1 MEHDR
6 GEAVTDA
13 VARDAA
19 APDGP
24 PAATRTATV
33 SGPRRRRKLAFD
45 LTVLGVV
52 GVLFLGAAGAT
63 SAVLYRELYSPTAFV
78 LDYLDLL
85 ADGRA
90 ADALRVPGV
99 ATTSTE
105 LTAADLPSD
114 ASSALLRS
122 STLTPLSDLEPV
134 SEQTDADGTTSVT
147 VAYRVGGHAGETTFE
162 VERDDDAG
170 GILPRWRFAQSP
182 LAVIELGVRGSM
194 QFEVNGFEI
203 DKRQVSPDGADADPL
218 EPVPMLAFS
227 PGLYSITVDTAAT
240 TSPGVAVLS
249 DTPLAEIPVSFQA
262 EPTDEFIGVVQR
274 EVDTFLA
281 DCATQK
287 VLQPTG
293 CPFGYYV
300 RNRIVEP
307 PTWSIEEGPV
317 VTLEPDGAGWAIT
330 RTQAV
335 AKIDVQIQSI
345 FDGSVY
351 DVTELVPF
359 FLTGRITI
367 LPDGTASIAVS
378 AAD

>member
-1 MEHDR
+1 MEHD
-6 GEAVTDA
+6 GTDQTA
-13 VARDAA
+13 DAA
-19 APDGP
+19 APDATV
-24 PAATRTATV
+24 AATRTATV
-33 SGPRRRRKLAFD
+33 AGPRRRRKLAID

-52 GVLFLGAAGAT
+52 GILLVGAIGAS
-63 SAVLYRELYSPTAFV
+63 SAVLYRQLYSPTAFV
-78 LDYLDLL
+78 LDYLHLL

-90 ADALRVPGV
+90 TDALLVPGV
-99 ATTSTE
+99 STTSST
-105 LTAADLPSD
+105 LAAAKLPAD
-114 ASSALLRS
+114 ASGALLRS
-122 STLTPLSDLEPV
+122 NTLTPLSDVEPV
-134 SEQTDADGTTSVT
+134 SETTDADGTTTVT
-147 VAYRVGGHAGETTFE
+147 VSYRVGGHAGTTTFE
-162 VERDDDAG
+162 VERDEDESG
-170 GILPRWRFAQSP
+170 LLPRWRFAQSP
-182 LAVIELGVRGSM
+182 LAVIELAVRGSM
-194 QFEVNGFEI
+194 QFEVNGFSI
-203 DKRQVSPDGADADPL
+203 DKRQVSPDGSDADPL
-218 EPVPMLAFS
+218 EPIPLLAFS

-262 EPTDEFIGVVQR
+262 EPTEKFIGVVQQ
-274 EVDTFLA
+274 EVDDFLA
-281 DCATQK
+281 QCATQK

-307 PTWSIEEGPV
+307 PTWKIEENPV

-335 AKIDVQIQSI
+335 AKIDVQIRSI

-351 DVTELVPF
+351 DVNELVPF
-359 FLTGRITI
+359 FLTGKITI

>member
-1 MEHDR
+1 M
-6 GEAVTDA
+6 A
-13 VARDAA
+13 DAA
-19 APDGP
+19 APDA
-24 PAATRTATV
+24 PAARTRTATV
-33 SGPRRRRKLAFD
+33 AGPRRRRKLAFD

-52 GVLFLGAAGAT
+52 GILFLGAVGAT
-63 SAVLYRELYSPTAFV
+63 SAVLYRQLYSPTAFV
-78 LDYLDLL
+78 LDYLHLL

-90 ADALRVPGV
+90 TDALLVPGV
-99 ATTSTE
+99 SATSKD
-105 LTAADLPSD
+105 LAAAGLPAD
-114 ASSALLRS
+114 ASAALLRG
-122 STLTPLSDLEPV
+122 STLTPLSDVEPV
-134 SEQTDADGTTSVT
+134 SERTDADGTTAVT
-147 VAYRVGGHAGETTFE
+147 VTYRVGGHAGETTFE
-162 VERDDDAG
+162 VERDDDEG

-203 DKRQVSPDGADADPL
+203 DKRQVSPEAEEADPL
-218 EPVPMLAFS
+218 EPIPMLAFS

-249 DTPLAEIPVSFQA
+249 DAPLAEIPVSFQA
-262 EPTDEFIGVVQR
+262 EPTDEFVGVVQR
-274 EVDTFLA
+274 EVDAFLA
-281 DCATQK
+281 ECATQK

-307 PTWSIEEGPV
+307 PTWSIEENPV

-345 FDGSVY
+345 FDGSIY

-359 FLTGRITI
+359 FLTGKITI

>member
-1 MEHDR
+1 MER
-6 GEAVTDA
+6 EGQEAVA
-13 VARDAA
+13 DAA
-19 APDGP
+19 ASDAA
-24 PAATRTATV
+24 PAARTRTATV
-33 SGPRRRRKLAFD
+33 AGPRRRRKLAFD

-52 GVLFLGAAGAT
+52 GILFLGAVGAT
-63 SAVLYRELYSPTAFV
+63 SAVLYRQLYSPTAFV
-78 LDYLDLL
+78 LDYLHLL

-90 ADALRVPGV
+90 TDALLVPGV
-99 ATTSTE
+99 SATSKD
-105 LTAADLPSD
+105 LAAAGLPAD
-114 ASSALLRS
+114 ASAALLRGT
-122 STLTPLSDLEPV
+122 TLTPLSEVEPV
-134 SEQTDADGTTSVT
+134 SEETDADGTTAVT
-147 VAYRVGGHAGETTFE
+147 VTYRVGGHAGETTFE
-162 VERDDDAG
+162 VERDDDEG

-203 DKRQVSPDGADADPL
+203 DKRQVSPEAEEADPL
-218 EPVPMLAFS
+218 EPIPMLAFS

-262 EPTDEFIGVVQR
+262 EPTDEFVGVVQR
-274 EVDTFLA
+274 EVDAFLA
-281 DCATQK
+281 ECATQK

-307 PTWSIEEGPV
+307 PTWSIEENPV

-345 FDGSVY
+345 FDGSIY

-359 FLTGRITI
+359 FLTGKITI

>member
-1 MEHDR
+1 MEHDG
-6 GEAVTDA
+6 GES
-13 VARDAA
+13 VADAA
-19 APDGP
+19 APDA
-24 PAATRTATV
+24 PAVRTRTTTV
-33 SGPRRRRKLAFD
+33 AGPRRRRKLAVD

-52 GVLFLGAAGAT
+52 GILLVGALGATG
-63 SAVLYRELYSPTAFV
+63 AVLYRQLYSPTAFV

-85 ADGRA
+85 AEGRA
-90 ADALRVPGV
+90 TDALLVPGV
-99 ATTSTE
+99 TATSTD
-105 LTAADLPSD
+105 LAAAHLPAD
-114 ASSALLRS
+114 ASGALLRHD
-122 STLTPLSDLEPV
+122 TLTPLSDVEAV
-134 SEQTDADGTTSVT
+134 AEETAEDGTTLVSVS
-147 VAYRVGGHAGETTFE
+147 YRVGGHAGETTFE
-162 VERDDDAG
+162 VEPDDGDG
-170 GILPRWRFAQSP
+170 GLLPRWRFAESP
-182 LAVIELGVRGSM
+182 LAVIELAVRGSM
-194 QFEVNGFEI
+194 QFDVNGFTI

-218 EPVPMLAFS
+218 DPVPMLAFS

-262 EPTDEFIGVVQR
+262 QPTDKFVKVVQD
-274 EVDTFLA
+274 EVDAFLA

-300 RNRIVEP
+300 RNRIVDAP
-307 PTWSIEEGPV
+307 SWSIEENPV

-345 FDGSVY
+345 FDGSIF
-351 DVTELVPF
+351 DVSELVPF
-359 FLTGRITI
+359 FLAGKITI

>member
-1 MEHDR
+1 VEHDG
-6 GEAVTDA
+6 GEG
-13 VARDAA
+13 VADAA
-19 APDGP
+19 APDA
-24 PAATRTATV
+24 PAPRTRTATV
-33 SGPRRRRKLAFD
+33 AGPRRRRKLAVD
-45 LTVLGVV
+45 LTALGVV
-52 GVLFLGAAGAT
+52 GILLVGALGATG
-63 SAVLYRELYSPTAFV
+63 AVLYRQLYSPTAFV

-85 ADGRA
+85 AEGRA
-90 ADALRVPGV
+90 TDALLVPGV
-99 ATTSTE
+99 TATSTD
-105 LTAADLPSD
+105 LAAADLPAD
-114 ASSALLRS
+114 ASGALLRHD
-122 STLTPLSDLEPV
+122 TLTPLSDVEAVAEEPG
-134 SEQTDADGTTSVT
+134 EDGATLVT
-147 VAYRVGGHAGETTFE
+147 VSYRVGGHAGETTFE
-162 VERDDDAG
+162 VEPDDSEG
-170 GILPRWRFAQSP
+170 GLLPRWRFAETP
-182 LAVIELGVRGSM
+182 LAVIELAVRGSM
-194 QFEVNGFEI
+194 KFDVNGFTI

-218 EPVPMLAFS
+218 DPVPMLAFS

-262 EPTDEFIGVVQR
+262 EPTDKFIAVVQD
-274 EVDTFLA
+274 EVDAFLEE
-281 DCATQK
+281 CATQK

-307 PTWSIEEGPV
+307 PSWSIEENPV

-345 FDGSVY
+345 FDGSIY

-359 FLTGRITI
+359 FLAGKITI

>member
-1 MEHDR
+1 MDDV
-6 GEAVTDA
+6 GGGV
-13 VARDAA
+13 DAA
-19 APDGP
+19 VQD
-24 PAATRTATV
+24 AAGVPTRTETV
-33 SGPRRRRKLAFD
+33 KGPRRRRRLAFD

-52 GVLFLGAAGAT
+52 GVLLIGALGATAG
-63 SAVLYRELYSPTAFV
+63 VLYRQLYSPTAFV

-90 ADALRVPGV
+90 TDALLVPGV
-99 ATTSTE
+99 SATAST
-105 LTAADLPSD
+105 LAAADLPGD
-114 ASSALLRS
+114 ASGALLRS
-122 STLTPLSDLEPV
+122 DTLTPLSDVEAV
-134 SEQTDADGTTSVT
+134 SETTGDDGVTRVT
-147 VAYRVGGHAGETTFE
+147 VSYRAAGHAGETTFE
-162 VERDDDAG
+162 VERDGED
-170 GILPRWRFAQSP
+170 GILPRWRFAESP
-182 LAVIELGVRGSM
+182 LAVIELAVRGSM
-194 QFEVNGFEI
+194 QFDVNGFEI
-203 DKRQVSPDGADADPL
+203 DKRQVSPDGVDADPL
-218 EPVPMLAFS
+218 EPIPLLAFS

-249 DTPLAEIPVSFQA
+249 DTPLADIPVSFQA
-262 EPTDEFIGVVQR
+262 EPTKDFIEVVQK
-274 EVDTFLA
+274 EVDAFLA
-281 DCATQK
+281 DCATQQ

-307 PTWSIEEGPV
+307 PSWSIEENPV

-359 FLTGRITI
+359 FLTGTITI